1 MKTSTTI
8 SLLIIVVIIIGAG
21 AYIMSH
27 RGPDDEAMN
36 IHANPTVEPS
46 SSPSGVLV
54 QQAPSVSPDAM
65 TSPEATN
72 AMVAEN
78 PVVEMTD
85 AGIVPNAITVK
96 SGTTITF
103 KNTGTMPHWPASD
116 PHPIHTDLPGFD
128 SKHALAPG
136 DFYRFTFVKVGT
148 FGMHDHLHAAF
159 HATITVQ

>member
-8 SLLIIVVIIIGAG
+8 SLLIIAVIIIGAG
-21 AYIMSH
+21 AYVMSH
-27 RGPDDEAMN
+27 RGQDDEIAN
-36 IHANPTVEPS
+36 IHANPTSEPS

-54 QQAPSVSPDAM
+54 QQAPSITPDVMA
-65 TSPEATN
+65 
-72 AMVAEN
+72 AEN

-85 AGIVPNAITVK
+85 AGIVPAAITVK

-103 KNTGTMPHWPASD
+103 KNTGTSPHWPASD

>member
-21 AYIMSH
+21 AYVMSH
-27 RGPDDEAMN
+27 RGPDEEVAN

-54 QQAPSVSPDAM
+54 QQAPSASPDAM
-65 TSPEATN
+65 AT
-72 AMVAEN
+72 EN

-103 KNTGTMPHWPASD
+103 KNAGTMPHWPASD

-128 SKHALAPG
+128 AKHALAPG
-136 DFYRFTFVKVGT
+136 DFYRFTFVKLGT

>member
-8 SLLIIVVIIIGAG
+8 SLLIIAVIIIGAG
-21 AYIMSH
+21 AYVMSH
-27 RGPDDEAMN
+27 RGQDDEAIN
-36 IHANPTVEPS
+36 IHANPTSEPS

-54 QQAPSVSPDAM
+54 QQAPSITPDVMA
-65 TSPEATN
+65 
-72 AMVAEN
+72 AEN

-103 KNTGTMPHWPASD
+103 KNTGTSPHWPASD